1 MTDITRALGED
12 TPVWPGDAPV
22 QLSRDSW
29 PKGGPYVSSVRMTL
43 HAGTHADAPLHYDA
57 NGVDIAE
64 AGLDSFVGP
73 CAVLELPGGETR
85 VEAAFFDRVAPGT
98 ERLLIKTPAS
108 ALTGQAYIESAFGL
122 TADAAERAVRA
133 GLRLV
138 GVDGP
143 SVGVRDEEGDRV
155 HRILLE
161 SGVAVVEGLD
171 LSGAAEGVYTLCC
184 LPLKLAGGEAAPVRA
199 VLL

>member
-1 MTDITRALGED
+1 MTDITRTLGED

-22 QLSRDSW
+22 RLTRDSW
-29 PKGGPYVSSVRMTL
+29 QKGGPYVSSVRMTL

-57 NGVDIAE
+57 NGADIAE
-64 AGLDSFVGP
+64 AGLEPFVGP
-73 CAVLELPGGETR
+73 CAVLELPGGATR
-85 VEAAFFDRVAPGT
+85 VEAVFLDRLPPGT

-108 ALTGQAYIESAFGL
+108 ALNGQAYIQSAFGL
-122 TADAAERAVRA
+122 TSEAAERAVRA

-143 SVGVRDEEGDRV
+143 SVGVRGEEGDRV
-155 HRILLE
+155 HLILLK

-171 LSGAAEGVYTLCC
+171 LSGTAEGVYTLFC